1 MNRFL
6 HPFAIV
12 LAIATCTVVDAA
24 VPTGFAVSTDRTSF
38 HPIHAFHKGDR
49 LQVLSPYLS
58 PDDVVV
64 LARCIDDCQRSEI
77 VRSWGSRHG
86 SAHGP
91 DLLEFVTLA
100 QDGDYFFAPNQIP
113 QSLRTRNYIGCRRS
127 LPQHVLCSDARSL
140 TITETKATP
149 ELFRARLSSGSWIWV
164 RRIDAAGLDPRGDD
178 VDANSAVALAGAP

>member
-6 HPFAIV
+6 HTCAML
-12 LAIATCTVVDAA
+12 LAIAACVAADAA
-24 VPTGFAVSTDRTSF
+24 VPTDFAVSTDRLSF
-38 HPIHAFHKGDR
+38 RPTTALHKGDR

-64 LARCIDDCQRSEI
+64 LARCMDDCRSSEI
-77 VRSWGSRHG
+77 VRSWDSGHG
-86 SAHGP
+86 RAHGP
-91 DLLEFVTLA
+91 DLLEFVTIA

-113 QSLRTRNYIGCRRS
+113 QSLRTRNAIGCKRS
-127 LPQHVLCSDARSL
+127 LPQHVLCGDARSL

-164 RRIDAAGLDPRGDD
+164 RRVRVGDPEPRRGGDAG
-178 VDANSAVALAGAP
+178 NALALVGVP